1 MLINMNIGGT
11 EKALLNMINEMSSDQ
26 YDVTILMLE
35 KKGGFLKDIP
45 SHVKVEEL
53 YEYKRLKKF
62 LNEPLHLSIGRLI
75 KEGKYI
81 CGLILCFIYLIS
93 KINREYSLLYKYLVR
108 DVEMINNEYD
118 IAIAYAGPMDFI
130 SYFVVNRIRAK
141 KKFQWIHFDV
151 TKIGFNTRFA
161 KKYYKKFDKIFVVS
175 EEAKI
180 KLHSKL
186 PSLKGYT
193 QKFTNIVS
201 TKVVQEK
208 AKEKNEILE
217 SNNGEIKVLT
227 VGRLSKEKGQDL
239 AIRVLARLKN
249 EGYKIKWFCL
259 GEGPGR
265 EDYEKLIKQCGI
277 ESDFIL
283 LGSNSNPYPFM
294 EQCDIYV
301 QPSRYEGYCLTIME
315 AMCLNKPILSTE
327 VNGVRE
333 QIVDN
338 KTGIIVPVD
347 ENELYLGLKK
357 LVENRELRRR
367 LSNNLSIEREM
378 NKENTQKYIKQLSE
392 AL

>member
-1 MLINMNIGGT
+1 MVINMNIGGT
-11 EKALLNMINEMSSDQ
+11 EKALLNMINEMSSDK

-45 SHVKVEEL
+45 SHVKVKEFN
-53 YEYKRLKKF
+53 EYKRLKNF
-62 LNEPLHLSIGRLI
+62 INEPLHLSIGRLI
-75 KEGKYI
+75 KEGRFI

-108 DVEMINNEYD
+108 DVKMINNEYD

-130 SYFVVNRIRAK
+130 SYFVVHRIRAK

-161 KKYYKKFDKIFVVS
+161 KKYYKKFGKIFVVS

-193 QKFTNIVS
+193 QIFTNIVS

-208 AKEKNEILE
+208 AKEKSENLE

-357 LVENRELRRR
+357 MVENEELRKR
-367 LSNNLSIEREM
+367 LSKNLAIESEM
-378 NKENTQKYIKQLSE
+378 NKVNTQNYIKQLSE
-392 AL
+392 VI

>member
-81 CGLILCFIYLIS
+81 CGLILGFIYLIS

-186 PSLKGYT
+186 PSLKGFT

-367 LSNNLSIEREM
+367 LSNNLSIERET

-392 AL
+392 TL